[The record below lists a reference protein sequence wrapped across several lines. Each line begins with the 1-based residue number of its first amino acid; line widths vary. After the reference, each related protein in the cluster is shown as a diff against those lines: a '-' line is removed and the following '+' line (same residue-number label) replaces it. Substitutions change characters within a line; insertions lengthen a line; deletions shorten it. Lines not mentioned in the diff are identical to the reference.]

1 MTLSATEGRT
11 QAAELAERVGAE
23 TAAVHAADVDRQSRF
38 PVEAIDEIRSAGLL
52 SAMIPER
59 LGGGGAGLVEIAD
72 ATFALAR
79 HCASTAM
86 IFAMHQLQ
94 IACLVRH
101 GSNDFLEQY
110 LRDVAQHQ
118 LLIGSAT
125 TERGV
130 GGDTGSSVCAV
141 NRTNGRYN
149 LEKFAPVISYGRY
162 ADSIL
167 LTARRTPESPPH
179 DQVMVLCM
187 PPGLLLEQTNGWNA
201 MGFRGTCSSG
211 FRVVAEGDENGVVPD
226 PFDVIAAQTNTPAAH
241 ILWTH
246 VWLGLAA
253 EATYQARAYVQGEAR
268 KRPGE
273 TPASARALARL
284 DTVYMQMA
292 ALVRESASSLE
303 ATWKSNVPVSSIG
316 STATANA
323 LKVSASTLV
332 VEIVGQAL
340 NVCGMAGYME
350 DSPFSMG
357 RILRDSY
364 GAALM
369 INNDRLLDNNARL
382 LLMDKRT
389 L

>member
-1 MTLSATEGRT
+1 
-11 QAAELAERVGAE
+11 
-23 TAAVHAADVDRQSRF
+23 
-38 PVEAIDEIRSAGLL
+38 
-52 SAMIPER
+52 
-59 LGGGGAGLVEIAD
+59 
-72 ATFALAR
+72 
-79 HCASTAM
+79 M

-110 LRDVAQHQ
+110 LRDVSSRQ
-118 LLIGSAT
+118 LLIASAT

-141 NRTNGRYN
+141 RRSNGRFN
-149 LEKFAPVISYGRY
+149 LEKFAPVISYGRN

-179 DQVMVLCM
+179 DQVMVLCL
-187 PPGLLLEQTNGWNA
+187 PPGLLLEPINEWNA

-211 FRVVAEGDENGVVPD
+211 YRVVAEGDEDGILPD
-226 PFDVIAAQTNTPAAH
+226 PFDLIAAQTNTPVAH
-241 ILWTH
+241 ILWAH

-253 EATYQARAYVQGEAR
+253 EATYRARSYVQSEGR

-273 TPASARALARL
+273 TPASARGLAQL
-284 DTVYMQMA
+284 DSLYMQMA
-292 ALVRESASSLE
+292 ALVRGAATSHE
-303 ATWKSNVPVSSIG
+303 ALWRANAPNAPAPSIG
-316 STATANA
+316 STTSANA

-332 VEIVGQAL
+332 VEVVSQAL
-340 NVCGMAGYME
+340 NVCGMAGYRE

-357 RILRDSY
+357 RILRDAY

-382 LLMDKRT
+382 LLIDKRT